1 MDSLKRFFF
10 KYENFKIQQR
20 LGEDRIMDSLTRFF
34 LPKTKLKFKK
44 GWEKI
49 GLWIP
54 LLFFLNKKNVFLN
67 TMVLYES
74 LKRFLFPQ
82 ISKFENSKKAR
93 RR

>member
-1 MDSLKRFFF
+1 MDSLKRFYL

-54 LLFFLNKKNVFLN
+54 LLFFFQIKKCLN